1 MARSRN
7 TRRRQGGGGVG
18 ATYGFAGGNA
28 FSQTINNPIMA
39 TRAPSTD
46 MVAVRPG
53 FMGGAPAGNGLPGL
67 QRGGTHKMC
76 KHRCGGKCKHKCCK
90 KKSRSSRVQS
100 GGRYGFDGAV
110 DGTVNG
116 PHWGAGIASTM
127 RLPCEAS
134 LSAPVTGGASGTL
147 NMRGGELWDS
157 PPRQGGGGA
166 PVTEA
171 YSAHTA
177 GYTQLGGNEVDN
189 SIVTSSGTRLMVN
202 QPFDARGGN
211 PDCLSTKMS
220 GGRRHTKYKTALCKK
235 CMKCPKCRT
244 GHKCITHKIRK
255 CNCKKRRYN

>member
-1 MARSRN
+1 MARTRSRN
-7 TRRRQGGGGVG
+7 TRRRQGGGGLG
-18 ATYGFAGGNA
+18 ATYGFTGGDSIA
-28 FSQTINNPIMA
+28 RLVNNPIMS
-39 TRAPSTD
+39 TSAPSTD
-46 MVAVRPG
+46 MAAARPG
-53 FMGGAPAGNGLPGL
+53 FMGGAPPGNGLPGV
-67 QRGGTHKMC
+67 QGGGTRKMC

-90 KKSRSSRVQS
+90 KKSHRVQS

-157 PPRQGGGGA
+157 APRQSGGA
-166 PVTEA
+166 ATGAPLTQA
-171 YSAHTA
+171 YNAQTA

-189 SIVTSSGTRLMVN
+189 SIVTSSGTRLMIN

-211 PDCLSTKMS
+211 PDCLK
-220 GGRRHTKYKTALCKK
+220 GGARRRKSKK
-235 CMKCPKCRT
+235 A
-244 GHKCITHKIRK
+244 
-255 CNCKKRRYN
+255 KRRN

>member
-39 TRAPSTD
+39 TSAPSTE
-46 MVAVRPG
+46 MAAARPG

-90 KKSRSSRVQS
+90 KKSRRSSRVQS

-166 PVTEA
+166 SAAQGVPLTEA
-171 YSAHTA
+171 YNAQTA
-177 GYTQLGGNEVDN
+177 GYTQLGGNEMDN

-211 PDCLSTKMS
+211 PDCLK
-220 GGRRHTKYKTALCKK
+220 GGARRRKSKK
-235 CMKCPKCRT
+235 A
-244 GHKCITHKIRK
+244 
-255 CNCKKRRYN
+255 KRRN

>member
-39 TRAPSTD
+39 TSAPSTE
-46 MVAVRPG
+46 MAAARPG
-53 FMGGAPAGNGLPGL
+53 FMGGAPAGNGLPGV
-67 QRGGTHKMC
+67 QGGGTRKAC

-90 KKSRSSRVQS
+90 KKSRRSSRVQS

-166 PVTEA
+166 PATEA
-171 YSAHTA
+171 YNAQTA
-177 GYTQLGGNEVDN
+177 GYTQLGGNEMDN

-211 PDCLSTKMS
+211 PDCLK
-220 GGRRHTKYKTALCKK
+220 GGARRRKSKK
-235 CMKCPKCRT
+235 A
-244 GHKCITHKIRK
+244 
-255 CNCKKRRYN
+255 KRRN

>member
-39 TRAPSTD
+39 TSAPSTE
-46 MVAVRPG
+46 MAAARPG

-90 KKSRSSRVQS
+90 KKSRRSRRVQS

-157 PPRQGGGGA
+157 PPRQGGGGPMVTGA
-166 PVTEA
+166 PVGAPATEA
-171 YSAHTA
+171 YNAQTA
-177 GYTQLGGNEVDN
+177 GYTQLGGNEMDN

-211 PDCLSTKMS
+211 PDCLK
-220 GGRRHTKYKTALCKK
+220 GGARRRKSKK
-235 CMKCPKCRT
+235 A
-244 GHKCITHKIRK
+244 
-255 CNCKKRRYN
+255 KRRN

>member
-39 TRAPSTD
+39 TSAPSTE
-46 MVAVRPG
+46 MAAARPG
-53 FMGGAPAGNGLPGL
+53 FMGGAPAGNGLPGV
-67 QRGGTHKMC
+67 QGGGTRKAC

-90 KKSRSSRVQS
+90 KKSRRSRRRVQS

-166 PVTEA
+166 PATEA
-171 YSAHTA
+171 YNAQTA
-177 GYTQLGGNEVDN
+177 GYTQLGGNEMDN

-211 PDCLSTKMS
+211 PDCLK
-220 GGRRHTKYKTALCKK
+220 GGARSRKSKK
-235 CMKCPKCRT
+235 A
-244 GHKCITHKIRK
+244 
-255 CNCKKRRYN
+255 KRRN

>member
-1 MARSRN
+1 MAKSRSRN

-18 ATYGFAGGNA
+18 ATYGFTGGNA
-28 FSQTINNPIMA
+28 FSQTINNPIMS
-39 TRAPSTD
+39 TSAPSTG
-46 MVAVRPG
+46 MAAVRPG
-53 FMGGAPAGNGLPGL
+53 FMSGAPPGNGLPGL
-67 QRGGTHKMC
+67 NGGGTRKMC

-90 KKSRSSRVQS
+90 KKSHRVQS

-157 PPRQGGGGA
+157 APRQGGGGSGA
-166 PVTEA
+166 TADASQA
-171 YSAHTA
+171 YNAQTA
-177 GYTQLGGNEVDN
+177 GYTQLGGNEMDN

-211 PDCLSTKMS
+211 PDCLK
-220 GGRRHTKYKTALCKK
+220 GGARRRKSKK
-235 CMKCPKCRT
+235 A
-244 GHKCITHKIRK
+244 
-255 CNCKKRRYN
+255 KRRN

>member
-1 MARSRN
+1 MAKSRSRN

-18 ATYGFAGGNA
+18 ATYGFTGGNA
-28 FSQTINNPIMA
+28 FSQTINNPIMS
-39 TRAPSTD
+39 TNAPSTD
-46 MVAVRPG
+46 MAAVRPG
-53 FMGGAPAGNGLPGL
+53 FMAGAPPGNGLPGL
-67 QRGGTHKMC
+67 NGGGTRKMC
-76 KHRCGGKCKHKCCK
+76 KHRCGGKCNHKCCKNKSGGGMCKHRCVGKCNHKCCK
-90 KKSRSSRVQS
+90 KKSRRVQS

-157 PPRQGGGGA
+157 APRQGGGGSYA
-166 PVTEA
+166 VADASQA
-171 YSAHTA
+171 YNAQTA
-177 GYTQLGGNEVDN
+177 GYTQLGGNEMDN

-211 PDCLSTKMS
+211 PDCLKGGARRRKSKKAS
-220 GGRRHTKYKTALCKK
+220 RKGRKGRRT
-235 CMKCPKCRT
+235 
-244 GHKCITHKIRK
+244 
-255 CNCKKRRYN
+255 N

>member
-1 MARSRN
+1 MAKTRSRN

-18 ATYGFAGGNA
+18 ATYGFTGGNA
-28 FSQTINNPIMA
+28 FSQTINNPIIS
-39 TRAPSTD
+39 TSAPSTD
-46 MVAVRPG
+46 MAAARPG
-53 FMGGAPAGNGLPGL
+53 FMGGAPPGKGLPGL
-67 QRGGTHKMC
+67 SGGGTRKMC

-90 KKSRSSRVQS
+90 KKSRSSRRVQS

-134 LSAPVTGGASGTL
+134 LSAPVSGGASGTL

-157 PPRQGGGGA
+157 APRQGGGGGSLA
-166 PVTEA
+166 DASQA
-171 YSAHTA
+171 YNAQTA
-177 GYTQLGGNEVDN
+177 GYTQLGGNEMDN

-211 PDCLSTKMS
+211 PDCLKGGARMS
-220 GGRRHTKYKTALCKK
+220 KASRKTRR
-235 CMKCPKCRT
+235 R
-244 GHKCITHKIRK
+244 
-255 CNCKKRRYN
+255 NCKIHKRTACKCKSSRRN

>member
-28 FSQTINNPIMA
+28 FSQTINNPIIA

-46 MVAVRPG
+46 MAAVRPG
-53 FMGGAPAGNGLPGL
+53 FMSGAPAGNGLPGL
-67 QRGGTHKMC
+67 NGGGTRKAC

-90 KKSRSSRVQS
+90 KKSRRVQS

-110 DGTVNG
+110 DGTVYG

-157 PPRQGGGGA
+157 PPRQGGGGSPMVTGA
-166 PVTEA
+166 PVGA
-171 YSAHTA
+171 PASQVYNAQTA
-177 GYTQLGGNEVDN
+177 GYTQLGGNEMDN
-189 SIVTSSGTRLMVN
+189 SIMTSSGTRLMVN
-202 QPFDARGGN
+202 QPFDASGGN
-211 PDCLSTKMS
+211 PDCLK
-220 GGRRHTKYKTALCKK
+220 GGARRRKSKK
-235 CMKCPKCRT
+235 AS
-244 GHKCITHKIRK
+244 RK
-255 CNCKKRRYN
+255 SKRSN

>member
-1 MARSRN
+1 MAKSRSRN

-18 ATYGFAGGNA
+18 ATYGFTGGNA
-28 FSQTINNPIMA
+28 FSQTINNPIM
-39 TRAPSTD
+39 TTSAPSTD
-46 MVAVRPG
+46 IAAVRTG
-53 FMGGAPAGNGLPGL
+53 FMGGAPPGNGLPGV
-67 QRGGTHKMC
+67 QGGGTRKMC

-90 KKSRSSRVQS
+90 KKSRGRRVQS

-134 LSAPVTGGASGTL
+134 LSAPVSGGASGTL

-157 PPRQGGGGA
+157 APRQGGGGGGYA
-166 PVTEA
+166 VADATQA
-171 YSAHTA
+171 YNAQTA

-202 QPFDARGGN
+202 QSFDARGGN
-211 PDCLSTKMS
+211 PDCLKGGARRRNSKKAS
-220 GGRRHTKYKTALCKK
+220 RKGRKGRRS
-235 CMKCPKCRT
+235 
-244 GHKCITHKIRK
+244 
-255 CNCKKRRYN
+255 N

>member
-1 MARSRN
+1 MTRSRN
-7 TRRRQGGGGVG
+7 TRRRQGGGGLG
-18 ATYGFAGGNA
+18 ATYGFSGGNA

-46 MVAVRPG
+46 MAAARPG
-53 FMGGAPAGNGLPGL
+53 FMGGAPPGNGLPGL
-67 QRGGTHKMC
+67 QRGGTHKIC
-76 KHRCGGKCKHKCCK
+76 KHRCGCKCKHKCCK
-90 KKSRSSRVQS
+90 KKSRVQS

-134 LSAPVTGGASGTL
+134 MSAPVTGGASGTL
-147 NMRGGELWDS
+147 NMRGGELWDF
-157 PPRQGGGGA
+157 PPRQGGGGGGDVAAA
-166 PVTEA
+166 PINQVYNA
-171 YSAHTA
+171 QTA

-220 GGRRHTKYKTALCKK
+220 GGRRHTKSKTARCKK
-235 CMKCPKCRT
+235 CIR
-244 GHKCITHKIRK
+244 HKTRK
-255 CNCKKRRYN
+255 CNCKKCRYN

>member
-39 TRAPSTD
+39 TSAPSTE
-46 MVAVRPG
+46 MAAARPG
-53 FMGGAPAGNGLPGL
+53 FMGGAPAGNGLPGV
-67 QRGGTHKMC
+67 QGGGTRKAC

-90 KKSRSSRVQS
+90 KKSRSSRRRVQS

-166 PVTEA
+166 PATEA
-171 YSAHTA
+171 YNAQTA
-177 GYTQLGGNEVDN
+177 GYTQLGGNEMDN

-211 PDCLSTKMS
+211 PDCLK
-220 GGRRHTKYKTALCKK
+220 GGARRRKSKK
-235 CMKCPKCRT
+235 A
-244 GHKCITHKIRK
+244 
-255 CNCKKRRYN
+255 KRRN

>member
-18 ATYGFAGGNA
+18 ATYGFAGSNA

-39 TRAPSTD
+39 TSAPSTE
-46 MVAVRPG
+46 MAAARPG
-53 FMGGAPAGNGLPGL
+53 FMSGAPAGNGLPGV
-67 QRGGTHKMC
+67 QGGGTRKAG
-76 KHRCGGKCKHKCCK
+76 KHRCGGKSKHKCCK
-90 KKSRSSRVQS
+90 KKSRRSRRVQS

-134 LSAPVTGGASGTL
+134 LSAPVSGGASGTL

-157 PPRQGGGGA
+157 PPRQGGGGPMVTGS
-166 PVTEA
+166 PVGATEV
-171 YSAHTA
+171 YSAQTA
-177 GYTQLGGNEVDN
+177 GYTQLGGNEMDN

-211 PDCLSTKMS
+211 PDCLK
-220 GGRRHTKYKTALCKK
+220 GGARRRKSKK
-235 CMKCPKCRT
+235 A
-244 GHKCITHKIRK
+244 
-255 CNCKKRRYN
+255 KRRN

>member
-39 TRAPSTD
+39 TSAPSTE
-46 MVAVRPG
+46 MAAARPG
-53 FMGGAPAGNGLPGL
+53 FMSGAPAGNGLPGV
-67 QRGGTHKMC
+67 QGGGTRKAC

-90 KKSRSSRVQS
+90 KKSRGSRRSSSRRRVQS

-116 PHWGAGIASTM
+116 PHWGAGIASTLRM
-127 RLPCEAS
+127 PCEAS

-147 NMRGGELWDS
+147 NMKGGELWDS
-157 PPRQGGGGA
+157 PPRQGGGGSASASAAAAAAVGA
-166 PVTEA
+166 PSTGA
-171 YSAHTA
+171 YNAQTA
-177 GYTQLGGNEVDN
+177 GYTQLGGNEMDN

-211 PDCLSTKMS
+211 PDCLK
-220 GGRRHTKYKTALCKK
+220 GGARRRKSKK
-235 CMKCPKCRT
+235 SKKA
-244 GHKCITHKIRK
+244 
-255 CNCKKRRYN
+255 KRRN

>member
-39 TRAPSTD
+39 TSAPSTE
-46 MVAVRPG
+46 MAAARPG
-53 FMGGAPAGNGLPGL
+53 FMSGAPAGNGLPGL
-67 QRGGTHKMC
+67 NGGGTRKAC

-90 KKSRSSRVQS
+90 KKSRGSRRRSSRLQS

-157 PPRQGGGGA
+157 PPRQGGGGPMVTGA
-166 PVTEA
+166 PATEA
-171 YSAHTA
+171 YNAQTA
-177 GYTQLGGNEVDN
+177 GYTQLGGNEMDN

-211 PDCLSTKMS
+211 PDCLK
-220 GGRRHTKYKTALCKK
+220 GGARRRKSKK
-235 CMKCPKCRT
+235 V
-244 GHKCITHKIRK
+244 
-255 CNCKKRRYN
+255 KRRN